1 MLLIECIL
9 VLVSVLLALFC
20 PAVASRFFESTERTF
35 SRLAARPPLAVLAV
49 GLFAL
54 GLRAALLPIIPIP
67 EPIVHDEFGY
77 LLAADT
83 FAHGRLT
90 NPTPPMWEHFETFS
104 ILMRP
109 TYQCYAQP
117 VQGLILAAG
126 QVIAGNPFWGVWFSV
141 GLMCAAICWMLQ
153 GWLPPGW
160 ALLGGFLAALRFGT
174 FCYWADSYWGGAMGA
189 VGGALVLGA
198 LPRIKREPHTR
209 DALVMGLG
217 LAILANNRPY
227 EGFVFSLP
235 IALALLFWVVGKSR
249 PPLGV
254 FLRRVAV
261 PLALLLAAAG
271 AAMGYYVWR
280 VTGNPLTMPYQ
291 LELNQY
297 AVAPYMLWQHLR
309 PEPLYHFKALHDMYA
324 VEEVRGYTLFHSWPG
339 LVVKAFWVWKF
350 YLGPALAFPLLML
363 IFVLPPGLSWKEIS
377 PQTRFLLLVCG
388 TVLLGLAV
396 ETFYAPH
403 YISPI
408 TGAILALVL
417 LALKQLHSWQWRGRP
432 SGLFLARAVPAICV
446 ATFMLRTF
454 AAPLRIPLAN
464 NFQTAWFESGA
475 KTFGRAEILATL
487 DQLPGRQLVIVHYQP
502 DHEPFA
508 EWVYNHADIEASK
521 VVWARD
527 MGPQNEELIQYFK
540 DRTVWLLEA
549 DEKPPRLLPYMGN

>member
-9 VLVSVLLALFC
+9 VLVSVLAALFC
-20 PAVASRFFESTERTF
+20 PALASRFFESTERAF
-35 SRLAARPPLAVLAV
+35 SRLAARPRFAVLAV

-90 NPTPPMWEHFETFS
+90 NPIPPMWEHFETFS
-104 ILMRP
+104 ILMKP

-117 VQGLILAAG
+117 AQGLILAAG

-198 LPRIKREPHTR
+198 LPRIKRELHTR
-209 DALVMGLG
+209 DALVMSVG

-235 IALALLFWVVGKSR
+235 VALALLLWVTGKSR
-249 PPLGV
+249 PPLAV

-261 PLALLLAAAG
+261 PLGLLLVAAG

-309 PEPLYHFKALHDMYA
+309 PEPIYHFKALHDMYA

-350 YLGPALAFPLLML
+350 YLGPALTLPLLML
-363 IFVLPPGLSWKEIS
+363 IFILP
-377 PQTRFLLLVCG
+377 
-388 TVLLGLAV
+388 
-396 ETFYAPH
+396 
-403 YISPI
+403 
-408 TGAILALVL
+408 TG
-417 LALKQLHSWQWRGRP
+417 
-432 SGLFLARAVPAICV
+432 F
-446 ATFMLRTF
+446 
-454 AAPLRIPLAN
+454 
-464 NFQTAWFESGA
+464 
-475 KTFGRAEILATL
+475 
-487 DQLPGRQLVIVHYQP
+487 
-502 DHEPFA
+502 
-508 EWVYNHADIEASK
+508 
-521 VVWARD
+521 
-527 MGPQNEELIQYFK
+527 
-540 DRTVWLLEA
+540 
-549 DEKPPRLLPYMGN
+549 